1 MRRPSKKRKNFITF
15 FLFGFLLISLG
26 LIMLIFKLGFFN
38 IKNTEILGDEIIA
51 RKPVAMLIGL
61 QNIATT
67 SAFLEEVSTPSAQ
80 DASNYFLIDH
90 EGVIFSKA
98 LEKLDIPNIFFADK
112 DILVGEKAEGDF
124 ENALKV
130 LSKVK
135 EFGVDTQTSQ
145 ILNSFLIIFSLPKI
159 IFRLDA
165 DINTQIASLQLIL
178 KTAKIDQVKLEFIDL
193 RFDKPIVKFAPQK

>member
-1 MRRPSKKRKNFITF
+1 
-15 FLFGFLLISLG
+15 
-26 LIMLIFKLGFFN
+26 MLIFKLGFFN

-67 SAFLEEVSTPSAQ
+67 SAFLEEVATPSAQ